1 MTIQSI
7 INRVQTYYPGAGV
20 SMSVS
25 GKYFIE
31 HEDQNL
37 NDTFLFDDCDT
48 IEDAWMLI
56 WETMRIQRNMNR
68 THPLKKMNRTHP
80 LKKMIS
86 EQKKLQNRER
96 IANRI
101 HG

>member
-1 MTIQSI
+1 MTLQSI
-7 INRVQTYYPGAGV
+7 IKRVQTYYPGAVV

-31 HEDQNL
+31 HDDQNL
-37 NDTFLFDDCDT
+37 NDTFLFEDCDT
-48 IEDAWMLI
+48 IDDAWQLA
-56 WETMRIQRNMNR
+56 WETMRIQRN
-68 THPLKKMNRTHP
+68 MNRTHP

>member
-7 INRVQTYYPGAGV
+7 IKRVQIYYPGADV
-20 SMSVS
+20 AMSVS

-31 HEDQNL
+31 HDDQNL
-37 NDTFLFDDCDT
+37 NDIFLFDDCDS
-48 IEDAWMLI
+48 IDEAWQLA
-56 WETMRIQRNMNR
+56 WETMRINRNMNR
-68 THPLKKMNRTHP
+68 THPLKKM
-80 LKKMIS
+80 IS
-86 EQKKLQNRER
+86 QQKKLQNRER

>member
-1 MTIQSI
+1 MTLQSI
-7 INRVQTYYPGAGV
+7 IKRVQTYYPGAVV

-25 GKYFIE
+25 GKYFVE
-31 HEDQNL
+31 HDNQNL
-37 NDTFLFDDCDT
+37 NDIFLFEDCDT
-48 IEDAWMLI
+48 IDDAWQLA
-56 WETMRIQRNMNR
+56 WETMRINRN
-68 THPLKKMNRTHP
+68 MNRTHP

>member
-7 INRVQTYYPGAGV
+7 IKRVQTYYPGAVV

-31 HEDQNL
+31 HDNQNL
-37 NDTFLFDDCDT
+37 NDIFLFEDCDT
-48 IEDAWMLI
+48 IDDAWQLA
-56 WETMRIQRNMNR
+56 WETMRINRN
-68 THPLKKMNRTHP
+68 MNRTHP

>member
-7 INRVQTYYPGAGV
+7 IKRVQTYYPGAVV

-31 HEDQNL
+31 HDDQNL
-37 NDTFLFDDCDT
+37 NDIFLFEDCDT
-48 IEDAWMLI
+48 IDDAWQLA
-56 WETMRIQRNMNR
+56 WETMRINRN
-68 THPLKKMNRTHP
+68 MNRTHP

>member
-1 MTIQSI
+1 MTLQSI
-7 INRVQTYYPGAGV
+7 IKRVQTYYPGAVV

-31 HEDQNL
+31 HDDQNL
-37 NDTFLFDDCDT
+37 NDTFLFEDCDT
-48 IEDAWMLI
+48 IDDAWQLA
-56 WETMRIQRNMNR
+56 WETMRINRN
-68 THPLKKMNRTHP
+68 MNRTHP

>member
-1 MTIQSI
+1 MTLQSI
-7 INRVQTYYPGAGV
+7 IKRVQTYYPGAVV

-31 HEDQNL
+31 HDDQNL
-37 NDTFLFDDCDT
+37 NDVFLFEDCDT
-48 IEDAWMLI
+48 IDDAWQLA
-56 WETMRIQRNMNR
+56 WETMRINRN
-68 THPLKKMNRTHP
+68 MNRTHP

>member
-7 INRVQTYYPGAGV
+7 ITRVQTYYPGAVV

-31 HEDQNL
+31 HDDQNL
-37 NDTFLFDDCDT
+37 NDVFLFEDCDT
-48 IEDAWMLI
+48 IDDAWMLI
-56 WETMRIQRNMNR
+56 WETMRIQRN
-68 THPLKKMNRTHP
+68 MNRTHP

>member
-7 INRVQTYYPGAGV
+7 IKRVQTYYPGAVV

-31 HEDQNL
+31 HDEQNL
-37 NDTFLFDDCDT
+37 NDVFLFEDCDT
-48 IEDAWMLI
+48 IDDAWQLA
-56 WETMRIQRNMNR
+56 WETMRINRN
-68 THPLKKMNRTHP
+68 MNRTHP

>member
-7 INRVQTYYPGAGV
+7 INRVIKYYPGAGV

-31 HEDQNL
+31 HDEQNL
-37 NDTFLFDDCDT
+37 NDVFLFEDCDT
-48 IEDAWMLI
+48 IDAAWMLI
-56 WETMRIQRNMNR
+56 WETMRIQRN
-68 THPLKKMNRTHP
+68 MNRTHP

>member
-31 HEDQNL
+31 HDDQNL

-68 THPLKKMNRTHP
+68 THPLKKM
-80 LKKMIS
+80 IS

>member
-7 INRVQTYYPGAGV
+7 IKRVRIYYPGADV

-31 HEDQNL
+31 HDDQNL
-37 NDTFLFDDCDT
+37 NDIFLFEDCDT
-48 IEDAWMLI
+48 IDEAWQLA
-56 WETMRIQRNMNR
+56 WETMRINRN
-68 THPLKKMNRTHP
+68 MNRTHP

>member
-7 INRVQTYYPGAGV
+7 INRVQTYYPGAVV

-31 HEDQNL
+31 HDDQNL
-37 NDTFLFDDCDT
+37 NDTFLFEDCDT
-48 IEDAWMLI
+48 IDDAWQLA
-56 WETMRIQRNMNR
+56 WETMRINRN
-68 THPLKKMNRTHP
+68 MNRTHP

>member
-37 NDTFLFDDCDT
+37 NDIFLFEDCDT
-48 IEDAWMLI
+48 IDDAWQLA
-56 WETMRIQRNMNR
+56 WETMRINRN
-68 THPLKKMNRTHP
+68 MNRTHP

>member
-7 INRVQTYYPGAGV
+7 IKRVQIYYPGADTA
-20 SMSVS
+20 MSVS

-31 HEDQNL
+31 HDNQNL
-37 NDTFLFDDCDT
+37 NDIFLFDDCNSID
-48 IEDAWMLI
+48 EAWQLA
-56 WETMRIQRNMNR
+56 WETMRINQN
-68 THPLKKMNRTHP
+68 MNRTHP

>member
-31 HEDQNL
+31 HDDLNL

-68 THPLKKMNRTHP
+68 THPLKKM
-80 LKKMIS
+80 IS

>member
-7 INRVQTYYPGAGV
+7 IKRVQIYYPGADV
-20 SMSVS
+20 AMSVS

-31 HEDQNL
+31 HDDQNL
-37 NDTFLFDDCDT
+37 NDIFLFDDCDT
-48 IEDAWMLI
+48 IDDAWQLA
-56 WETMRIQRNMNR
+56 WETMRIHKN
-68 THPLKKMNRTHP
+68 MNRTHP

>member
-1 MTIQSI
+1 MTLQSI
-7 INRVQTYYPGAGV
+7 IKRVQTYYPGAVV

-31 HEDQNL
+31 HDDQNL
-37 NDTFLFDDCDT
+37 NDIFLFEDCDT
-48 IEDAWMLI
+48 INDAWQLA
-56 WETMRIQRNMNR
+56 WETMRINRN
-68 THPLKKMNRTHP
+68 MNRTHP

>member
-1 MTIQSI
+1 MTLQSI
-7 INRVQTYYPGAGV
+7 IKRVQIYYPGAVV

-31 HEDQNL
+31 HDDQNL
-37 NDTFLFDDCDT
+37 NDIFLFDDCDT
-48 IEDAWMLI
+48 IDEAWQLA
-56 WETMRIQRNMNR
+56 WETMRINRN
-68 THPLKKMNRTHP
+68 MNRTHP

>member
-1 MTIQSI
+1 MTLQSI
-7 INRVQTYYPGAGV
+7 IKRVQTYYPGAVV

-31 HEDQNL
+31 HDDQNL
-37 NDTFLFDDCDT
+37 NDIFLFEDCDT
-48 IEDAWMLI
+48 IDDAWQLA
-56 WETMRIQRNMNR
+56 WETMRINRN
-68 THPLKKMNRTHP
+68 MNRTHP

>member
-1 MTIQSI
+1 MTLQSI
-7 INRVQTYYPGAGV
+7 KTRVQTYYPGAAV

-31 HEDQNL
+31 HAEQNL
-37 NDTFLFDDCDT
+37 NDIFLFDNCDT
-48 IEDAWMLI
+48 IEDAWRLI
-56 WETMRIQRNMNR
+56 WETMRIHQN
-68 THPLKKMNRTHP
+68 MNRTHP

>member
-7 INRVQTYYPGAGV
+7 IKRVRIYYPGADV

-31 HEDQNL
+31 NDDQNL
-37 NDTFLFDDCDT
+37 NDIFLFDDCDT
-48 IEDAWMLI
+48 IDEAWQLA
-56 WETMRIQRNMNR
+56 WETMRINRN
-68 THPLKKMNRTHP
+68 MNRTHP

>member
-1 MTIQSI
+1 MTLQSI
-7 INRVQTYYPGAGV
+7 IKRVQTYYPGAVV

-31 HEDQNL
+31 HNEQNL
-37 NDTFLFDDCDT
+37 NDVFLFEDCDT
-48 IEDAWMLI
+48 IDDAWQLA
-56 WETMRIQRNMNR
+56 WETMRINRN
-68 THPLKKMNRTHP
+68 MNRTHP

>member
-48 IEDAWMLI
+48 IEDAWMRL
-56 WETMRIQRNMNR
+56 WETMRIQRN
-68 THPLKKMNRTHP
+68 MNRTHP

>member
-7 INRVQTYYPGAGV
+7 INRVQTYYPGADV

-31 HEDQNL
+31 HDEQNL
-37 NDTFLFDDCDT
+37 NDVFLFEDCDT
-48 IEDAWMLI
+48 IDDAWRLA
-56 WETMRIQRNMNR
+56 WETMRINRNMNR
-68 THPLKKMNRTHP
+68 THPLKKM
-80 LKKMIS
+80 IS
-86 EQKKLQNRER
+86 DQKKLQNRER

>member
-7 INRVQTYYPGAGV
+7 IKRVQIYYPGADV
-20 SMSVS
+20 AMSVS

-31 HEDQNL
+31 HDDQNL
-37 NDTFLFDDCDT
+37 NDIFLFDDCDSSD
-48 IEDAWMLI
+48 EAWLLA
-56 WETMRIQRNMNR
+56 WETMRINRN
-68 THPLKKMNRTHP
+68 MNRTHP

>member
-7 INRVQTYYPGAGV
+7 IKRVQAYYPGAVV

-31 HEDQNL
+31 HDDQNL
-37 NDTFLFDDCDT
+37 NDIFLFEDCDT
-48 IEDAWMLI
+48 IDDAWQLA
-56 WETMRIQRNMNR
+56 WETMRINRN
-68 THPLKKMNRTHP
+68 MNRTHP

>member
-7 INRVQTYYPGAGV
+7 IKRVRIYYPGADV

-31 HEDQNL
+31 HDDQNL
-37 NDTFLFDDCDT
+37 NDIFLFDDCDT
-48 IEDAWMLI
+48 IDEAWQLA
-56 WETMRIQRNMNR
+56 WETMRINKN
-68 THPLKKMNRTHP
+68 MNRTHP

>member
-1 MTIQSI
+1 
-7 INRVQTYYPGAGV
+7 
-20 SMSVS
+20 
-25 GKYFIE
+25 
-31 HEDQNL
+31 
-37 NDTFLFDDCDT
+37 
-48 IEDAWMLI
+48 
-56 WETMRIQRNMNR
+56 MRIHQN
-68 THPLKKMNRTHP
+68 MNRTHP

>member
-1 MTIQSI
+1 MTLQSI
-7 INRVQTYYPGAGV
+7 ITRVRTYYPGAVV

-25 GKYFIE
+25 GKYFVE
-31 HEDQNL
+31 HDNQNL
-37 NDTFLFDDCDT
+37 NDIFLFEDCDT
-48 IEDAWMLI
+48 IDDAWQLA
-56 WETMRIQRNMNR
+56 WETMRINRN
-68 THPLKKMNRTHP
+68 MNRTHP

>member
-7 INRVQTYYPGAGV
+7 ITRVQTYYQGAVV

-31 HEDQNL
+31 HDDQNL
-37 NDTFLFDDCDT
+37 NDIFLFEDCDT
-48 IEDAWMLI
+48 IDDAWQLA
-56 WETMRIQRNMNR
+56 WETMRINRN
-68 THPLKKMNRTHP
+68 MNRTHP

>member
-1 MTIQSI
+1 MTLQSI
-7 INRVQTYYPGAGV
+7 IKRVQTYYPGAVV

-31 HEDQNL
+31 HDEQNL
-37 NDTFLFDDCDT
+37 NDVFLFEDCDT
-48 IEDAWMLI
+48 IDDAWQLA
-56 WETMRIQRNMNR
+56 WETMRINRN
-68 THPLKKMNRTHP
+68 MNRTHP

>member
-68 THPLKKMNRTHP
+68 THPLKKM
-80 LKKMIS
+80 IS

>member
-7 INRVQTYYPGAGV
+7 IKRVRIYYPGADV

-31 HEDQNL
+31 HDDQNL
-37 NDTFLFDDCDT
+37 NDIFLFDDCDT
-48 IEDAWMLI
+48 IDEAWQLA
-56 WETMRIQRNMNR
+56 WETMRINRN
-68 THPLKKMNRTHP
+68 MNRTHP